1 MTPDTRVLFDGQRL
15 SATCDG
21 AVAIVRLFNQP
32 SGCMDADTEAELLA
46 LLGALES
53 DPALQVVL
61 LTGRDA
67 GMFVRH
73 YDVGVLE
80 QRARQMASRGRRF
93 SLDRPVPEAPLHRAL
108 GRIEASRRIFI
119 AAINGTCMGGGFE
132 LALAC
137 DLRYAQAGDYRIG
150 LPELNIGLLPGAGG
164 TQKLWRVMGHAQ
176 ALEALLLGRTFTPDE
191 AAAAG
196 LVHACVGDV
205 MAHALGVAH
214 ELAGKPQPALGH
226 IKALARR
233 AGIGEPAAGLA
244 DERTLFCDT
253 MVSDAALQRMAEM
266 NAGARDIS
274 DRAAPLPP
282 STPGRAAP

>member
-1 MTPDTRVLFDGQRL
+1 MTRDTRVLLDGRRL
-15 SATCDG
+15 HATGNG
-21 AVAIVRLFNQP
+21 AVAVVRLFNPP
-32 SGCMDADTEAELLA
+32 SGCMDPGTEAELLA
-46 LLGALES
+46 LLDAV
-53 DPALQVVL
+53 DADAALQVVL
-61 LTGRDA
+61 LTGRDT

-80 QRARQMASRGRRF
+80 ERARQMATRGLRF

-108 GRIEASRRIFI
+108 ARIEASRRIFI
-119 AAINGTCMGGGFE
+119 AAINGTCMGGGYE

-164 TQKLWRVMGHAQ
+164 TQKLWRVIGHAQ
-176 ALEALLLGRTFTPDE
+176 ALEALLLGRTFRPDE
-191 AAAAG
+191 AATAG
-196 LVHACVGDV
+196 LVHACVDDV
-205 MAHALGVAH
+205 MAHALGVAD

-226 IKALARR
+226 IKTLARR
-233 AGIGEPAAGLA
+233 AGVGAPEHGLA

-266 NAGARDIS
+266 NAGRRDIS
-274 DRAAPLPP
+274 DRALPSP
-282 STPGRAAP
+282 PPVPG